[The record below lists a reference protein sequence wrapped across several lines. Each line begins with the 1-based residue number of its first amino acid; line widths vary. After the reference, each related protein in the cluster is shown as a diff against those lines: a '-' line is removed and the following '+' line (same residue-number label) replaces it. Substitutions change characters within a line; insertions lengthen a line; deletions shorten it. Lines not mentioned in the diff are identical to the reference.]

1 MKTNYIIFISI
12 GVICLLLFASYYGSV
27 SIDDSDTYDYEYE
40 QSVDDDSI
48 SGFSSENDVRTYLC
62 SHSFISDDG
71 SKLSFSSNAYSAY
84 LNGTQIT
91 STTDISLINEGRAL
105 IRTHGPY
112 GNTTLVL
119 TISSSGD
126 GIIQDNNSGDVY
138 ITN

>member
-1 MKTNYIIFISI
+1 MKTNYYIIL
-12 GVICLLLFASYYGSV
+12 GVGIICLILFASYYGSV
-27 SIDDSDTYDYEYE
+27 NTDDSDSYDYE
-40 QSVDDDSI
+40 QSVDDSSY
-48 SGFSSENDVRTYLC
+48 SGFSSETDVRTYLC
-62 SHSFISDDG
+62 SHRFISRDG
-71 SKLSFSSNAYSAY
+71 LKLIFRSNAYSAY
-84 LNGTQIT
+84 INGTQIT

-138 ITN
+138 VTE

>member
-1 MKTNYIIFISI
+1 MKTKNIIIISI
-12 GVICLLLFASYYGSV
+12 SVICLLLFASHYRSER
-27 SIDDSDTYDYEYE
+27 IDDSDTYDYEYE
-40 QSVDDDSI
+40 ESVDDDSYI
-48 SGFSSENDVRTYLC
+48 GFSSENDVRTYLC

-71 SKLSFSSNAYSAY
+71 SKLSFGSNAYSAY
-84 LNGTQIT
+84 LNGTQLT

-138 ITN
+138 ISD